1 MEILKEAEVPMVP
14 GSNAVFP
21 QQSSPCIE
29 MMHNVLHKGGC
40 LCRRIF
46 PNLDA
51 RKRASSAMLHCS
63 QRALQPL
70 AILAIATATIA
81 TVTLG
86 GGAGHGQW
94 EVLGSMHSMGSSLSL
109 Q

>member
-14 GSNAVFP
+14 VNIVYP
-21 QQSSPCIE
+21 QSSWCVE

-40 LCRRIF
+40 ICGRIF

-51 RKRASSAMLHCS
+51 RKRTSSSAMLHYS
-63 QRALQPL
+63 QRALQQL
-70 AILAIATATIA
+70 AILPIATSTIA

-86 GGAGHGQW
+86 GGAGLGPQW
-94 EVLGSMHSMGSSLSL
+94 EVLGSMHGKESSLSS